1 MEGKGLQQMFITK
14 FKFVPPPLIRLLYA
28 EVAWE
33 SSCGKVLLT
42 IDDSPSEDTTRVL
55 DLLDQ
60 HQIKSV
66 FFVNVPKTEKNK
78 NVVKE
83 IVKRGHLVANH
94 GMTHKKLRSLS
105 PVVLHEQIV
114 TSKQMLEDITG
125 TAIKYFRP
133 PYGAFD
139 LNSYDAIIES
149 GQRPVMWTLLTGDY
163 LGDLRLSTS
172 IIKKYLGKKSI
183 VVMHDNP
190 KSKEVFEGTLQVLVQ
205 TVDKKGSS
213 FGGADECLK

>member
-1 MEGKGLQQMFITK
+1 MFITK

-28 EVAWE
+28 QVAWE
-33 SSCGKVLLT
+33 SSCSKVLLT
-42 IDDSPSEDTTRVL
+42 IDDSPSDDTTRIL
-55 DLLDQ
+55 DLLDL

-66 FFVNVPKTEKNK
+66 FFVNVPKTEMKKNLLR
-78 NVVKE
+78 E
-83 IVKRGHLVANH
+83 IKKRGHLVANH

-105 PVVLHEQIV
+105 ADVLHEQIV

-133 PYGAFD
+133 PYGAVDFD
-139 LNSYDAIIES
+139 SYDAIIAS

-172 IIKKYLGKKSI
+172 NIKKYLGKKSI

-190 KSKEVFEGTLQVLVQ
+190 KSKEIFEGTLEVLVQ
-205 TVDKKGSS
+205 TVNKKGSS
-213 FGGADECLK
+213 FGGAEECLK